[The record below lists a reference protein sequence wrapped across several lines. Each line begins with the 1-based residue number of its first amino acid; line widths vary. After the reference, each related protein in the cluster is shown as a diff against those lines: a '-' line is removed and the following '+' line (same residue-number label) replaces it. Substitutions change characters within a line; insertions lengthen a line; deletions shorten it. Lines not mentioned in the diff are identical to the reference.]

1 MIRVLIVDDDKLVRK
16 GLISSMPWQACGME
30 IVGEANNGENALK
43 FLEQNA
49 IDLLITDLAMPVMS
63 GIELIRVVRDQYP
76 DMQIVV
82 LSLHQ
87 DFEYIQEALRL
98 GAIDYIAKTQLEQ
111 EQFEEVLGRIVQLM
125 GRKAG
130 ARTSAAQQ
138 HEEAFAASGS
148 LHVYYALNPE
158 DEAAAQ
164 PSIPVGAAEA
174 EPGIWYTNDAVL
186 QPKPKQQ
193 SKTALSAPHSNVA
206 HVHFHGLDN
215 MDRKSILQLIRA
227 YGRQDLFYDYHAPS
241 AEPIQV
247 DAPLYTAAQDK
258 ESDSPPLDLIKEKW
272 GAADWIYT
280 AAIFQEQLTE
290 LKSLKLPP
298 VRLARIFYSLSDEW
312 NRLYQAILADPI
324 TIEDFFASWHSFEQ
338 WLIEVRERIS
348 RAAAKPLFSPE
359 IQNSIVKAM
368 SLVQQN
374 ISSPISSAEVA
385 QMVNMSGS
393 YFSQCFKQYVG
404 QTYTDYVRDI
414 RIERAKEY
422 LRSTTRTI
430 QWIAEQIGYSD
441 EKYFS
446 RLFREHAGVLPS
458 EYRQQSADSPR
469 K

>member
-43 FLEQNA
+43 FLEEHHVE
-49 IDLLITDLAMPVMS
+49 LLITDLAMPVMS
-63 GIELIRVVRDQYP
+63 GIELIRIVRDQYP

-111 EQFEEVLGRIVQLM
+111 EQFEEVLGRIVSLM

-130 ARTSAAQQ
+130 ARGKSAQPE
-138 HEEAFAASGS
+138 EEAFAANGS
-148 LHVYYALNPE
+148 LHVYYVLNPDE
-158 DEAAAQ
+158 EAAVQ
-164 PSIPVGAAEA
+164 QGGIPADAVEA
-174 EPGIWYTNDAVL
+174 EPGIWYANAEPQS
-186 QPKPKQQ
+186 QPLPK
-193 SKTALSAPHSNVA
+193 SKTANRASHPNIA
-206 HVHFHGLDN
+206 HVHFRELTG
-215 MDRKSILQLIRA
+215 MDRKSILQLVRA
-227 YGRQDLFYDYHAPS
+227 YGRQDLFYDYQAPS
-241 AEPIQV
+241 PLPIQI
-247 DAPLYTAAQDK
+247 DATVYLAQNI
-258 ESDSPPLDLIKEKW
+258 ETDSPPLDQIKEQW

-280 AAIFQEQLTE
+280 DAAFQAQLTE

-312 NRLYQAILADPI
+312 NRLYQAILAEPI
-324 TIEDFFASWHSFEQ
+324 TIEDFFASWYSFEQ
-338 WLIEVRERIS
+338 WLVEVRERIS

-368 SLVQQN
+368 SLVQQHV
-374 ISSPISSAEVA
+374 SSPISSAEIA

-446 RLFREHAGVLPS
+446 RLFREHAGILPS
-458 EYRQQSADSPR
+458 EYRQQSADNQR

>member
-30 IVGEANNGENALK
+30 IIGEANNGENALK
-43 FLEQNA
+43 FLEQHHV
-49 IDLLITDLAMPVMS
+49 DLLITDLAMPVMS

-125 GRKAG
+125 GRSKSG
-130 ARTSAAQQ
+130 ARGKAAQT
-138 HEEAFAASGS
+138 EEAFAANGS

-158 DEAAAQ
+158 EDSAAQ
-164 PSIPVGAAEA
+164 QGIPAGAVEA
-174 EPGIWYTNDAVL
+174 EPGIWYAGEEPQTRS
-186 QPKPKQQ
+186 KSQ
-193 SKTALSAPHSNVA
+193 SKTTSNTNVSHPNVA
-206 HVHFHGLDN
+206 YVHFYKLEG
-215 MDRKSILQLIRA
+215 MDRKSILQLVRA
-227 YGRQDLFYDYHAPS
+227 YGRQDLFYDQHTTTAQV
-241 AEPIQV
+241 IQI
-247 DAPLYTAAQDK
+247 DASTYSTQDR
-258 ESDSPPLDLIKEKW
+258 EAGSPPLDQIKEKW

-280 AAIFQEQLTE
+280 DAIFQAQLAE

-312 NRLYQAILADPI
+312 NRLYQAILAEPI
-324 TIEDFFASWHSFEQ
+324 TIEDFFASWYSFEQ
-338 WLIEVRERIS
+338 WLMEVRERIS

-374 ISSPISSAEVA
+374 ITSPISSAEVA

-458 EYRQQSADSPR
+458 EYRQSADSQR

>member
-63 GIELIRVVRDQYP
+63 GIELIRIVRDLYP

-130 ARTSAAQQ
+130 VKGRAAQPE
-138 HEEAFAASGS
+138 EEAFAANGS
-148 LHVYYALNPE
+148 LHVYYALNPDE
-158 DEAAAQ
+158 DAALQQAG
-164 PSIPVGAAEA
+164 IPAGASEA
-174 EPGIWYTNDAVL
+174 EPGIWYANAGPQSPS
-186 QPKPKQQ
+186 QPKPQL
-193 SKTALSAPHSNVA
+193 KTADRTAHSSIA
-206 HVHFHGLDN
+206 HVHLRELTG

-227 YGRQDLFYDYHAPS
+227 YGRHGLFYDYQAPS
-241 AEPIQV
+241 TQAIQI
-247 DAPLYTAAQDK
+247 DAAAYLAQNNAA
-258 ESDSPPLDLIKEKW
+258 DSPPLDQIKEKW

-280 AAIFQEQLTE
+280 DAVFQAQLRE
-290 LKSLKLPP
+290 LKSLRLPP

-312 NRLYQAILADPI
+312 NRLYQALLAEPI
-324 TIEDFFASWHSFEQ
+324 AIEDFFASWYSFEQ
-338 WLIEVRERIS
+338 WLLEVRERIS

-374 ISSPISSAEVA
+374 ISSPISSAEIA

-446 RLFREHAGVLPS
+446 RLFREHTGILPS
-458 EYRQQSADSPR
+458 EYRQTADNQR